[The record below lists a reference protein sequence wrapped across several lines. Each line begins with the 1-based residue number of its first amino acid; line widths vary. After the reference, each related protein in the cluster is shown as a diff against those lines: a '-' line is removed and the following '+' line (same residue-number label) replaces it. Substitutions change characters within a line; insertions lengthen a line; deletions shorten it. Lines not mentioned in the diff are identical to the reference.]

1 MPIFVPIV
9 MQLGRV
15 VLQAGSRSVFNF
27 LKKQGFKQ
35 IAKNSKKAKNAPK
48 VDKLSQVK
56 KLQKPT
62 TQTKPKVQTQTKPKS
77 QTKPKTQQKKTQ
89 QKKKPD
95 DKKQGNIL
103 TRNKGKILTGLTLTA
118 PFVAGQFTGSEK
130 GKAMPKKSDVKTSDN
145 KKTSETKPLA
155 PKQDALKKLKDIKV
169 KDIKTKPLQQKKKVD
184 DKPKRTNITAGGN
197 VGFGL
202 KGNIFASNEDER
214 KRLMAKFG
222 GTGSAAARA
231 AMKGTQG
238 NIKSK
243 SKKGHTDMRKGGL
256 FYG

>member
-48 VDKLSQVK
+48 VTKLNQVK
-56 KLQKPT
+56 KLQKTT
-62 TQTKPKVQTQTKPKS
+62 TQTKPKAQTQTKPTS

-184 DKPKRTNITAGGN
+184 DNHLLLVQLILQDLFRK
-197 VGFGL
+197 VFQSFEL
-202 KGNIFASNEDER
+202 KMVVQF
-214 KRLMAKFG
+214 LMVVLL
-222 GTGSAAARA
+222 
-231 AMKGTQG
+231 Q
-238 NIKSK
+238 
-243 SKKGHTDMRKGGL
+243 DL
-256 FYG
+256 LLV

>member
-1 MPIFVPIV
+1 MPVFAPIV
-9 MQLGRV
+9 MQLGSV

-35 IAKNSKKAKNAPK
+35 IAKNSKKAKNAPT
-48 VDKLSQVK
+48 VTKLNQVK
-56 KLQKPT
+56 KLQKPKVQT
-62 TQTKPKVQTQTKPKS
+62 TKPKVQAQTKPKPKS
-77 QTKPKTQQKKTQ
+77 KTQT
-89 QKKKPD
+89 KKKPQ
-95 DKKQGNIL
+95 DKKQGYIL
-103 TRNKGKILTGLTLTA
+103 TRNKGKAITALTLGTALGAGQLTG
-118 PFVAGQFTGSEK
+118 PDEVKS
-130 GKAMPKKSDVKTSDN
+130 MPKKKDVVTTD
-145 KKTSETKPLA
+145 KKAETKPLTNVKKKET
-155 PKQDALKKLKDIKV
+155 PLKKLREINV
-169 KDIKTKPLQQKKKVD
+169 KTVETKALQEKKKVA

-202 KGNIFASNEDER
+202 KGNIFASSEEDR

-238 NIKSK
+238 NIVKSK
-243 SKKGHTDMRKGGL
+243 AKKGHTDMRKGGL

>member
-1 MPIFVPIV
+1 MPVFVPIV

-35 IAKNSKKAKNAPK
+35 IAKNSKKAKNAPT
-48 VDKLSQVK
+48 VTKLNQVK
-56 KLQKPT
+56 KLQKPKV
-62 TQTKPKVQTQTKPKS
+62 QNTKPKVQAQTKPKPKS
-77 QTKPKTQQKKTQ
+77 KTQA
-89 QKKKPD
+89 KKKPQ

-103 TRNKGKILTGLTLTA
+103 TRNKGKAITALTIGTALGAGQLTG
-118 PFVAGQFTGSEK
+118 PEEVKS
-130 GKAMPKKSDVKTSDN
+130 MPKKKDVVTTD
-145 KKTSETKPLA
+145 KKAETKPLTTVKKKET
-155 PKQDALKKLKDIKV
+155 PLKKLREINV
-169 KDIKTKPLQQKKKVD
+169 KTMKTKALQEKKKVA

-202 KGNIFASNEDER
+202 KGNIFASSEEDR

-238 NIKSK
+238 NIVKSK
-243 SKKGHTDMRKGGL
+243 AKKGHTDMRKGGL

>member
-1 MPIFVPIV
+1 MPVFVPIV

-35 IAKNSKKAKNAPK
+35 IAKSSKKAKNAPT
-48 VDKLSQVK
+48 VTKLNQAK
-56 KLQKPT
+56 KFQKPKVQT
-62 TQTKPKVQTQTKPKS
+62 TKPKVQAQTKPKP
-77 QTKPKTQQKKTQ
+77 KPKSKTQ
-89 QKKKPD
+89 TKKKPQ

-103 TRNKGKILTGLTLTA
+103 TRNKGKAITALTIGTALGVGQLTG
-118 PFVAGQFTGSEK
+118 PEEVKS
-130 GKAMPKKSDVKTSDN
+130 MPKKKDVVTTD
-145 KKTSETKPLA
+145 KKAETKPLTSVKKKET
-155 PKQDALKKLKDIKV
+155 PLKKLKEMNV
-169 KDIKTKPLQQKKKVD
+169 KTVKTKALQEKKKVA

-202 KGNIFASNEDER
+202 KGNIFASNDDDR

-238 NIKSK
+238 NIVKSK

>member
-1 MPIFVPIV
+1 MPIFMPIV

-35 IAKNSKKAKNAPK
+35 IAKNSKKAKNAPT
-48 VDKLSQVK
+48 VTKLNQVK
-56 KLQKPT
+56 KLQKPKVQT
-62 TQTKPKVQTQTKPKS
+62 TKPKVQAQTKPKTQTKPKS
-77 QTKPKTQQKKTQ
+77 KTQA
-89 QKKKPD
+89 KKKPQ

-103 TRNKGKILTGLTLTA
+103 TRNKGKAITALTIGTALGVGQLTG
-118 PFVAGQFTGSEK
+118 PEEVKS
-130 GKAMPKKSDVKTSDN
+130 MPKKKDVVTTD
-145 KKTSETKPLA
+145 KKAETKPLTNVKKKET
-155 PKQDALKKLKDIKV
+155 PLKKLREINV
-169 KDIKTKPLQQKKKVD
+169 KTMKTKALQEKKKVA

-202 KGNIFASNEDER
+202 KGNIFASSEEDR

-238 NIKSK
+238 NIVKSK
-243 SKKGHTDMRKGGL
+243 AKKGHTDMRKGGL

>member
-1 MPIFVPIV
+1 MPVFVPIV

-35 IAKNSKKAKNAPK
+35 IAKNSKKAKNAPT
-48 VDKLSQVK
+48 VTKLNQVK
-56 KLQKPT
+56 KLQKPKVQT
-62 TQTKPKVQTQTKPKS
+62 TKPKVQAQTKPKPKS
-77 QTKPKTQQKKTQ
+77 KTQT
-89 QKKKPD
+89 KKKPQ

-103 TRNKGKILTGLTLTA
+103 TRNKGKAITALTIGTALGTGQLTG
-118 PFVAGQFTGSEK
+118 PDEVKS
-130 GKAMPKKSDVKTSDN
+130 MPKKKDVVTTD
-145 KKTSETKPLA
+145 KKAETKPLTNVKKKET
-155 PKQDALKKLKDIKV
+155 PLKKLREINV
-169 KDIKTKPLQQKKKVD
+169 KTMKTKALQEKKKVA

-202 KGNIFASNEDER
+202 KGNIFASSEEDR

-238 NIKSK
+238 NIVKSK
-243 SKKGHTDMRKGGL
+243 AKKGHTDMRKGGL